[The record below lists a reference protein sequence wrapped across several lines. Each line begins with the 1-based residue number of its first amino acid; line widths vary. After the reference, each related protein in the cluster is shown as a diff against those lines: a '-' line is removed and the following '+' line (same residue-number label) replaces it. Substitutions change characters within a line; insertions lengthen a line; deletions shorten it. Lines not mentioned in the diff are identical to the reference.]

1 MAKRF
6 PRTESDIA
14 KLAGRVVDGL
24 TNAAED
30 FPAPPV
36 SSEELRGKL
45 DAFRAADTAT
55 VAAARWHPVAVAGRD
70 PGHHHRLGGRRLGH
84 PAVEA
89 PRGRRLARVLPDPAA
104 AGTDPGT
111 REGLKEMD
119 PPSQRLVGRSQSP
132 VHRVR
137 RTGACMITKNR
148 LHRKLDSP
156 IDVALRSCAERNRSK
171 RSTALN
177 ASYPFER
184 RPHSSTGSHP
194 DRVSLQ

>member
-24 TNAAED
+24 TNAAE
-30 FPAPPV
+30 
-36 SSEELRGKL
+36 ELRGKL
-45 DAFRAADTAT
+45 DSFQAADTAT
-55 VAAARWHPVAVAGRD
+55 AAAERWHPVAVAGRD

-84 PAVEA
+84 PALEA

-104 AGTDPGT
+104 PGTDPGT

-137 RTGACMITKNR
+137 RTGACMITKTVYTEN
-148 LHRKLDSP
+148 LTVPLTW
-156 IDVALRSCAERNRSK
+156 RSELCREESFQKVHGPER
-171 RSTALN
+171 
-177 ASYPFER
+177 
-184 RPHSSTGSHP
+184 
-194 DRVSLQ
+194 

>member
-36 SSEELRGKL
+36 SSEEFRGKL
-45 DAFRAADTAT
+45 DSFQAAD
-55 VAAARWHPVAVAGRD
+55 GD
-70 PGHHHRLGGRRLGH
+70 
-84 PAVEA
+84 
-89 PRGRRLARVLPDPAA
+89 RGRRAMAPRCSRRARPGDSPSSRRATTGPSCVGSPPRTAARPRSTGSSGARNGSWHSRGPQRDGPAQSKT
-104 AGTDPGT
+104 GGPLSITC
-111 REGLKEMD
+111 
-119 PPSQRLVGRSQSP
+119 PSCSKDGCLYDYE
-132 VHRVR
+132 
-137 RTGACMITKNR
+137 NR

-156 IDVALRSCAERNRSK
+156 IDVALRSCAERNRSQ

>member
-24 TNAAED
+24 TNAEEE

-45 DAFRAADTAT
+45 DSFQAADTAT
-55 VAAARWHPVAVAGRD
+55 AAAERWHPVAVAGRD
-70 PGHHHRLGGRRLGH
+70 PGIHHRLGGRRLGH
-84 PAVEA
+84 PALEA

-104 AGTDPGT
+104 PGTDPGT

-137 RTGACMITKNR
+137 RTGACMITKTVYTEN
-148 LHRKLDSP
+148 LTVPLTW
-156 IDVALRSCAERNRSK
+156 RSAAVPRGIVPK
-171 RSTALN
+171 G
-177 ASYPFER
+177 P
-184 RPHSSTGSHP
+184 RP
-194 DRVSLQ
+194 